1 MTVTAYNRVAAE
13 NASLT
18 VTVQDMIHCQ
28 FSVAALL
35 LLSVLLVDMT
45 HCKVIKILFSYVV
58 YI

>member
-1 MTVTAYNRVAAE
+1 VTVTAYNRVAAE

-18 VTVQDMIHCQ
+18 VTVQDIIHCQ
-28 FSVAALL
+28 LAVAAIL

-45 HCKVIKILFSYVV
+45 YCKVIKILFSHVV

>member
-1 MTVTAYNRVAAE
+1 
-13 NASLT
+13 
-18 VTVQDMIHCQ
+18 MIHCQ